1 MNRRGVDSDAVDTC
15 RDSIAP
21 SVRPMAPSRTAS
33 NRITSSSFTEKIA
46 ELYQFIY
53 GDLTTMGNG
62 SGDNLASI
70 RLNRYPVAPA
80 AEPTPC

>member
-1 MNRRGVDSDAVDTC
+1 VSRQHRTVGSADTTFTKHAKSDTLF
-15 RDSIAP
+15 
-21 SVRPMAPSRTAS
+21 
-33 NRITSSSFTEKIA
+33 SFTEKIA